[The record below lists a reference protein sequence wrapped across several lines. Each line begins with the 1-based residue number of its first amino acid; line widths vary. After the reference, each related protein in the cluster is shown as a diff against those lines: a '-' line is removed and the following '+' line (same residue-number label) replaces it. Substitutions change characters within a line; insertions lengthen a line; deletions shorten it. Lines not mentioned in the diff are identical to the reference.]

1 MAIMLRAVGIPSR
14 VVNGFAGGEFND
26 ITSQYVIRA
35 SDAHSWVEAYIPGE
49 GWMEFD
55 PTPAAIVPPQTRWSR
70 LMLYMDA
77 MASFWRE
84 WIVNYDL
91 SHQFRLTQDTNR
103 GSRAIVGRAQS
114 WGRSHYEKIL
124 AWARRTEDRMGNS
137 AVKWGLRTLGAISL
151 VLLLVGTPRL
161 LVWFRRSRLARRPQS
176 APRVAASIWYER
188 MLRQAAR
195 RGWPKAA
202 TQTPEEFAASISD
215 SKLKDRVSG
224 FTERYENARF
234 GNSADDAA
242 RLPDLYEKI
251 KSSR

>member
-1 MAIMLRAVGIPSR
+1 
-14 VVNGFAGGEFND
+14 
-26 ITSQYVIRA
+26 
-35 SDAHSWVEAYIPGE
+35 
-49 GWMEFD
+49 
-55 PTPAAIVPPQTRWSR
+55 
-70 LMLYMDA
+70 MLYMDA

-91 SHQFRLTQDTNR
+91 SHQFRLTQDANR

-124 AWARRTEDRMGNS
+124 AWARRTEDRIGNS
-137 AVKWGLRTLGAISL
+137 ALKWALRTLGAVSL
-151 VLLLVGTPRL
+151 VVFLVSIPRL
-161 LVWFRRSRLARRPQS
+161 LGWFRRSRLARRPQS

-195 RGWPKAA
+195 RGWAKAV
-202 TQTPEEFAASISD
+202 TQTPEEFADSISD
-215 SKLKDRVSG
+215 SKLKERVSG
-224 FTERYENARF
+224 FSERYEHARF

-242 RLPDLYEKI
+242 RLPELYEDI